1 MSLTLE
7 GKAYL
12 KKEMGGEGIPI
23 YGYHPQYREGYKE
36 REGVDLYMDTIHHVV
51 KDIKKGGRV
60 YTYIYGYH
68 PPYREGYKKR
78 EGGIPIYGN
87 HPPKREGY
95 KKCSRKNV
103 THK

>member
-1 MSLTLE
+1 
-7 GKAYL
+7 
-12 KKEMGGEGIPI
+12 
-23 YGYHPQYREGYKE
+23 
-36 REGVDLYMDTIHHVV
+36 MDTIHHVV

-87 HPPKREGY
+87 HPPYIELYIKIGGGGY
-95 KKCSRKNV
+95 TYIWKPSTKERRI
-103 THK
+103 